1 MCSVYQ
7 NLSELPHFRCLGTAA
22 SDAIAE
28 AEAKL
33 GLSFAKDYRS
43 YLEACSF
50 ASVNGH
56 EFTGICKSPRLD
68 VVSVTRKER
77 ENWPNIDSS
86 WYVLERTG
94 TDGVVAWQD
103 ADGVVYFSVPGYGYV
118 VACDS
123 LVEYA
128 KR

>member
-1 MCSVYQ
+1 MRSVYQ
-7 NLSELPHFRCLGTAA
+7 NLSELPHFRCLGAAA

-28 AEAKL
+28 AEAEL

-68 VVSVTRKER
+68 VVNVTRKER
-77 ENWPNIDSS
+77 EKWPDIDPR

-94 TDGVVAWQD
+94 MDGVVAWQS
-103 ADGVVYFSVPGYGYV
+103 ADGVVYLSIPESGYV

-128 KR
+128 RR